1 PGATT
6 EVVDDYIARR
16 EAARDAGQPLP
27 MFPVS
32 TGVSGFT
39 RVASI
44 KSEAR
49 IDDGTVFAREA
60 VAILR
65 PAPRKA
71 VTYLAWR
78 QPPVPLTDHAPG
90 KPSPESSRR
99 CWSPQPPPTPPVPR
113 PPARASPISGAGDEA
128 RSCACCR

>member
-1 PGATT
+1 MAPSITVFSRSPGVNTQIASREVLLAIPGATT

-27 MFPVS
+27 LFPVS

-39 RVASI
+39 MVASI

-65 PAPRKA
+65 PAQRKA
-71 VTYLAWR
+71 VTFLAWR
-78 QPPVPLTDHAPG
+78 QPPAPLADDAAG
-90 KPSPESSRR
+90 NSSQESSKR
-99 CWSPQPPPTPPVPR
+99 
-113 PPARASPISGAGDEA
+113 
-128 RSCACCR
+128 